1 MGRDPILSETD
12 EAAAR
17 AIGSALEAR
26 YRAVA
31 EGSMRDMPLS
41 NPALG
46 VAAVGFTAY
55 GGKAVGIVA
64 TPWFMNLVMAA
75 LPGRVLSAARIGD
88 AVTHALPSGDYEC
101 VVGELD
107 GFGRLDSVSLFSPMF
122 EFADAET
129 AVATAEA
136 AMAEV
141 MKGAEAVVAATV
153 TAPAAAETPR
163 LDRRALL
170 FGRRGHEGE
179 RSCR

>member
-1 MGRDPILSETD
+1 MERDTALSLTD

-31 EGSMRDMPLS
+31 DGPMRDMPLS

-46 VAAVGFTAY
+46 VAAVGFTAHA
-55 GGKAVGIVA
+55 GKAVGIVA
-64 TPWFMNLVMAA
+64 TPWFMNLVVAA

-88 AVTHALPSGDYEC
+88 AVAHGLPSGDYEC

-129 AVATAEA
+129 VLATAEA

-141 MKGAEAVVAATV
+141 MKAPEAAVPVAVAAASATE
-153 TAPAAAETPR
+153 APR

-170 FGRRGHEGE
+170 FGRRGREGE